1 MLSYLIDLFNVP
13 DLLHFAQVGWWEDFW
28 GGVGN
33 KVGWSEAGQAID
45 SYMVD
50 LFNVH
55 LLDYGVRMSEKLTGA
70 ARALGAILAIIV
82 AAGQAYKVM
91 AEGERFHVL
100 SIMRPLIFAF
110 VLACWPS
117 ICSTLLAPGRIV
129 ESYMKTN
136 YIESAKVMENL
147 RKDRMEAS
155 YKWSDKI
162 SGKKAAADNLKGMG
176 ITEVVNGEFWSNTVD
191 MMKGLLQSS
200 LLWLLNVIE
209 GIIITLGEL
218 LFACGVYIVFM
229 LKVLYLT
236 VLMMFGPI
244 FVVCS
249 ILDVWKS
256 SWSEWLG
263 RMIHVSM
270 YGAMA
275 YLVMTFACTMIC
287 MTLRADIARLGAL
300 DVDPNAGFM
309 QYLRSGFG
317 TTVLTFV
324 GYMVGCFAMTAVPEL
339 ASMTFPGHMLHGG
352 SNFISGMSNYGKKVT
367 NTQKML

>member
-1 MLSYLIDLFNVP
+1 MLSFLFDLFNAP
-13 DLLHFAQVGWWEDFW
+13 DLLHFAQAGWWDDFW
-28 GGVGN
+28 NGVE
-33 KVGWSEAGQAID
+33 VEWSSAGQAID
-45 SYMVD
+45 SYMIN

-55 LLDYGVRMSEKLTGA
+55 LMEYGVRMSEELTGA

-100 SIMRPLIFAF
+100 TIMRPLIFSF
-110 VLACWPS
+110 VLACWPA
-117 ICSTLLAPGRIV
+117 ICSTLLAPGRLV

-136 YIESAKVMENL
+136 YVEAAKVMEDL
-147 RKDRMEAS
+147 RKDRMDAA

-176 ITEVVNGEFWSNTVD
+176 LHEVLTGEFWAETKT
-191 MMKGLLQSS
+191 MMTGVLQSS
-200 LLWLLNVIE
+200 ILWILNVIE

-256 SWSEWLG
+256 SWSDWLG

-300 DVDPNAGFM
+300 DLDPNAGFM

-324 GYMVGCFAMTAVPEL
+324 GYMVGCIAMTSVPEL
-339 ASMTFPGHMLHGG
+339 ASLTFPGHMLHGG
-352 SNFISGMSNYGKKVT
+352 SSFISGMSKYGKKYS
-367 NTQKML
+367 NTQKMLG